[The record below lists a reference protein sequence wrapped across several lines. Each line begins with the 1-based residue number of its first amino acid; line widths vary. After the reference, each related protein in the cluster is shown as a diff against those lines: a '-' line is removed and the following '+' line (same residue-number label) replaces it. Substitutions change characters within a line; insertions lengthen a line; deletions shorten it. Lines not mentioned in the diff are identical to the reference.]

1 MLEQFLLKT
10 EFSSYDDFTKN
21 FRIKVPERFNFAYD
35 VVDRIAA
42 REPGRRALA
51 WCDDKGRE
59 AEFSFGE
66 LAEQSTR
73 AAAFFRA
80 IGIGRGDPVMLILKH
95 LGWEFQHSAWRVD
108 LPSGGLRIRTEPALN
123 EGQVVY
129 LFSDEGVLRPRY
141 CRVVWVPTEGS
152 DRPCE
157 AGLELLPPW
166 ATCGESREA
175 TQKRA

>member
-1 MLEQFLLKT
+1 MTLASE
-10 EFSSYDDFTKN
+10 ESSLATTTLSFERVPS
-21 FRIKVPERFNFAYD
+21 RI
-35 VVDRIAA
+35 
-42 REPGRRALA
+42 
-51 WCDDKGRE
+51 
-59 AEFSFGE
+59 
-66 LAEQSTR
+66 
-73 AAAFFRA
+73 
-80 IGIGRGDPVMLILKH
+80 PVMLILKH